1 MFEAFQVG
9 PFLIWTRVVFL
20 LVGIWMSVEFF
31 LRLARSANL
40 SLQHL
45 RENAWKY
52 LFAFL
57 VGGRLIA
64 ILNEYWVY
72 KRELLRLFI
81 VWDGGFSFLGGA
93 IGIALML
100 WWVTRTYRSTFLQWL
115 DVLLPALTFGL
126 AFSWL
131 GEFAAGHAYGKPTDV
146 FWGVTYDA
154 INVRY
159 TVPIHPVQ
167 LYYAL
172 FYFILTFVLLV
183 VRKYSGRAGAETLA
197 GIVLASL
204 ATFLIES
211 FRGDFSIFV
220 FATKLD
226 FVVLFALFVSL
237 GVFAAVEL
245 ALSRV
250 GMIVYE
256 TVLIA
261 VFGGYLFWRTHVP
274 MATFELRF
282 SQFLAILALLATVVY
297 MLVHRR
303 RYPHL

>member
-1 MFEAFQVG
+1 M
-9 PFLIWTRVVFL
+9 
-20 LVGIWMSVEFF
+20 
-31 LRLARSANL
+31 
-40 SLQHL
+40 
-45 RENAWKY
+45 
-52 LFAFL
+52 
-57 VGGRLIA
+57 
-64 ILNEYWVY
+64 
-72 KRELLRLFI
+72 
-81 VWDGGFSFLGGA
+81 
-93 IGIALML
+93 
-100 WWVTRTYRSTFLQWL
+100 
-115 DVLLPALTFGL
+115 
-126 AFSWL
+126 
-131 GEFAAGHAYGKPTDV
+131 
-146 FWGVTYDA
+146 TYDA

-297 MLVHRR
+297 VLVHRR